1 MRGMLASADRGWHC
15 RRRALVEGW
24 YVRRCGRCRSA
35 THCQHPARRST
46 VAACGNVPGAHAHQT
61 PLAPKRFTVGGTGKL
76 TSTTVA
82 RLGTPWRRNR
92 TSASSY
98 GWSQTR
104 RRLLPSRDFT
114 VQAPDLGSVGVRRG
128 CPGGWRCADPEGRG
142 GLHRDAL
149 RLTPRCRQSIATA
162 LLPVG
167 ARAHSG
173 AGHFPC
179 NPRPATAE
187 ARAARSAV
195 RAPLVTGNQSPRT
208 EAPGGWLLDAANPFK
223 FPYSYPEHHETPNH

>member
-35 THCQHPARRST
+35 THCRRPARRST
-46 VAACGNVPGAHAHQT
+46 VTRVGTCLGPMPT
-61 PLAPKRFTVGGTGKL
+61 KRHLHPTVHGRGDGRIDFRRPWHGSARRGDATGPQPVRTGGH
-76 TSTTVA
+76 
-82 RLGTPWRRNR
+82 RRGDDCCP
-92 TSASSY
+92 A
-98 GWSQTR
+98 
-104 RRLLPSRDFT
+104 RDFT
-114 VQAPDLGSVGVRRG
+114 VRAPDLGSVGVRRG

-179 NPRPATAE
+179 SPRPATAE

-195 RAPLVTGNQSPRT
+195 RAPLVTGNQSPKKR
-208 EAPGGWLLDAANPFK
+208 D
-223 FPYSYPEHHETPNH
+223 